1 MKKIRLT
8 ALTLALCTAFS
19 ACSRFVPSSYTRVS
33 AHSQTKSE
41 QMDTN
46 VVNVD
51 DYAGLRR
58 AIRDFV
64 RGGVEHGVIRVQQ
77 YTGTLED
84 DLAAAAYSV
93 AREDPAGAYAVD
105 YMTHECTLIV
115 SYYEIHVDITFR
127 KTLTPLSQIPY
138 VSVLS
143 DLERRLHEAM
153 DGYDAVLTIYAG
165 YDQEPDYAALAQDYY
180 EQNLGRLMALPQIT
194 VESYPQGGKPRI
206 VELTMHY
213 PESSRTLES
222 MAQCWALLC
231 QEAGLECQVVKGLR
245 GSADYWWNEV
255 CLDGTWYHM
264 DLMQDVMD
272 QSGLRLRYDEDMTG
286 YYWDVEAYPACPA
299 PEEEPTA
306 GGENQPQAPD
316 TPAEP
321 SEPDAP
327 QEPSGETPAEPGEE
341 TPETS
346 TEPVLQNFR

>member
-1 MKKIRLT
+1 
-8 ALTLALCTAFS
+8 
-19 ACSRFVPSSYTRVS
+19 
-33 AHSQTKSE
+33 
-41 QMDTN
+41 
-46 VVNVD
+46 
-51 DYAGLRR
+51 
-58 AIRDFV
+58 
-64 RGGVEHGVIRVQQ
+64 
-77 YTGTLED
+77 
-84 DLAAAAYSV
+84 
-93 AREDPAGAYAVD
+93 
-105 YMTHECTLIV
+105 
-115 SYYEIHVDITFR
+115 
-127 KTLTPLSQIPY
+127 
-138 VSVLS
+138 
-143 DLERRLHEAM
+143 
-153 DGYDAVLTIYAG
+153 
-165 YDQEPDYAALAQDYY
+165 
-180 EQNLGRLMALPQIT
+180 MALPQIT

-213 PESSRTLES
+213 PESSRTLESMAQQVSDTVSAASVYVRFRESAWEKLQLLYSYLTERFTYTEEQTQTPVYSLLCEGYATSWS

>member
-1 MKKIRLT
+1 M
-8 ALTLALCTAFS
+8 
-19 ACSRFVPSSYTRVS
+19 
-33 AHSQTKSE
+33 
-41 QMDTN
+41 
-46 VVNVD
+46 
-51 DYAGLRR
+51 
-58 AIRDFV
+58 

-206 VELTMHY
+206 VELTMRY

-222 MAQCWALLC
+222 MAQQVSDTVSAASVYVRFRESAWENLQLL
-231 QEAGLECQVVKGLR
+231 
-245 GSADYWWNEV
+245 
-255 CLDGTWYHM
+255 
-264 DLMQDVMD
+264 
-272 QSGLRLRYDEDMTG
+272 
-286 YYWDVEAYPACPA
+286 
-299 PEEEPTA
+299 
-306 GGENQPQAPD
+306 
-316 TPAEP
+316 
-321 SEPDAP
+321 
-327 QEPSGETPAEPGEE
+327 
-341 TPETS
+341 
-346 TEPVLQNFR
+346 